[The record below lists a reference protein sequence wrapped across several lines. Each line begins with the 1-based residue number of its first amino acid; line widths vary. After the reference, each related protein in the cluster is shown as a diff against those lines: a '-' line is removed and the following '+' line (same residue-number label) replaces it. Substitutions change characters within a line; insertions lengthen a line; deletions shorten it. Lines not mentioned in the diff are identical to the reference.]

1 MLTGSTL
8 PRMVLRAVYALTESG
23 SAPSLRTVVAIV
35 PAPAPKV
42 EATIRALDAQGFLD
56 ASRMRLTMRGLAAA
70 CSPRMVATDRRKTPR
85 DQHWAGSAARPVKPG
100 LRKAAIVA

>member
-8 PRMVLRAVYALTESG
+8 PRMVLRAVYALTEAG
-23 SAPSLRTVVAIV
+23 TPPSMCTVLAIV

-42 EATIRALDAQGFLD
+42 EATIRALDAQGLLD
-56 ASRMRLTMRGLAAA
+56 ATRMRLTMRGLAAA
-70 CSPRMVATDRRKTPR
+70 CATRMVATDRRKTPR
-85 DQHWAGSAARPVKPG
+85 DQHWAGSVARSTKPG